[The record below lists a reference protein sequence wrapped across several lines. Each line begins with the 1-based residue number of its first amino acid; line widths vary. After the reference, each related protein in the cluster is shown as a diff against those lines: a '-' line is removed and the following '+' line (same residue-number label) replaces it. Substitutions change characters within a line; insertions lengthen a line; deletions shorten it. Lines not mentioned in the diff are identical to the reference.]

1 MATRSIINSNF
12 YQIVSVDTNG
22 NPVTLS
28 NLRLIPR
35 GGALDGQV
43 LAWDD
48 ANQTWHA
55 VAPTSGPQGPT
66 GPAGPAGSQGPK
78 GDTGNTGA
86 SGPTGP
92 IGPQGP
98 TGATGA
104 TGPKGDTGATGATGP
119 QGPIGP
125 KGNQGDTGA
134 QGPTGATGAQG
145 PEGPAGARGV
155 QGVKGDKGDTGDQG
169 PQGATGATGA
179 TGAQGPQGPIG
190 PSGPKGDTGPQG
202 PAGDDAPYYSG
213 TLDPNDFPAGSP
225 VYEASVDAIYFQIN
239 ATEHIINVWY
249 KANLP
254 NQWIIDQLSL
264 GSNIVRSISAD
275 GGTPRSGEIGFI
287 SGTGITIVDNGDETF
302 TLNGSNSTGNPAE
315 WYSGASDPTAT
326 TPTGAVTGNYFYQST
341 SKQIFLLV
349 SGSADD
355 GDAVWERQQ
364 NFETAIQAISEVV
377 SHEFLYGDGLP
388 TTNTP
393 AEAVVGNFYV
403 DISSQQV
410 FLCTGGSVADN
421 NLVWEPQTGLE
432 ELIDLR
438 ADTQIARN
446 IGSNSDSILR
456 ADSSTTYPYLPTAS
470 YLATNP
476 NNDNSQPGWEIFIDG
491 TLVRTLRFGAP
502 GVGVQANV
510 DAWNAIFDSAGTQ
523 TRFGSSLDGDSYSW
537 FFREINAFRI
547 DDNNIGFTGD
557 GTQALDLPR
566 IFANARAI
574 LFPYATDGGSSTF
587 FRINSTVNDNFLPEL
602 DLIFLNNPIVYGQF
616 SFRNPPQTEIT
627 RLAYEFAKNNIA
639 YGTDLDI
646 ITDDA
651 NVTIDLNTSVGL
663 QNGFEE
669 GTDSS
674 APNGTTVS
682 FNNNTRTLT
691 LSPAGTNTVFMWNQ
705 GKRIQINAGSSLS
718 QVIPDTTG
726 LYYFYLNESSTPGQ
740 AQLNVKTTYF
750 NFETETPVYYIYW
763 NATDGEAQYLGD
775 ERHGLMDWRTHEYLH
790 RTIGAAFANGFDITI
805 DTTGDGNEDADAQI
819 GLNSGVFFD
828 EDIRFDIPADPLPAT
843 MTKASLRGTTSSPYW
858 QITDSSDF
866 PFLQDLAEH
875 AAYNELNGTTW
886 QTTAL
891 ANNQYGISYIIAT
904 ADPIRNFIA
913 VSGQEQYSNIAA
925 AADASFSDLANTVLL
940 PFIETRTLYKLIYR
954 RNTSGSNTPQAYLEA
969 YQDLREDSGSQIV
982 NTPTTNADETFR
994 QFPEDV
1000 FANNSTANDNWKTYN
1015 YNVANTIFQAGTNV
1029 TITPDAVAETLTIS
1043 ATGGGGGGITLFPPS
1058 WESWG
1063 LTTGGNDN
1071 TLYQFFST
1079 TVAFTVSN
1087 VTITS
1092 TDVGNGV
1099 ITFGSVLP
1107 GSEPDGPFYFREIN
1121 SDFGGVGVYS
1131 SSLPGLIDINWNGP
1145 KPTQGSA
1152 VQFMFLYR
1160 LRAVQASQAN
1170 TLQEVTSS
1178 GNTTTDNITVGSIT
1192 TAGNISISNAA
1203 GSANLAG
1210 NVNVGRTLALSSTST
1225 GLSLNGDYGT
1235 SGQVLT
1241 SQGSL
1246 VRPIWGNIP
1255 PTVSPN
1261 SMVFNNPTNVSLI
1274 GNGTTGNVNPWL
1286 GAQFATNDLGLILNN
1301 TTGIVIPANSG
1312 VLKIEMTVRFVFPTG
1327 TVTPAQVFFLAVN
1340 DGTLTSTPA
1349 AGRGTIV
1356 GFRPQQDQ
1364 FNNDAYTFN
1373 LMGYFANQTVATTL
1387 TSPYFNGCTV
1397 NLPVNYVWASI
1408 TRIG

>member
-55 VAPTSGPQGPT
+55 VAPTSGPQGTT
-66 GPAGPAGSQGPK
+66 GPAGPAGAQGPK

-98 TGATGA
+98 TGTTGA

-119 QGPIGP
+119 QGAQGP

-134 QGPTGATGAQG
+134 QGTTGATGAQG
-145 PEGPAGARGV
+145 PEGPAGATGA
-155 QGVKGDKGDTGDQG
+155 QGAKGDKGDTGDQG

-190 PSGPKGDTGPQG
+190 PSGPKGDTGAQG

-213 TLDPNDFPAGSP
+213 TIDPNDYAAGTP

-254 NQWIIDQLSL
+254 NQWIIDELSL
-264 GSNIVRSISAD
+264 GANIVRSISAD
-275 GGTPRSGEIGFI
+275 GGTARSGDIGFI

-315 WYSGASDPTAT
+315 WYSGAADPTAT
-326 TPTGAVTGNYFYQST
+326 TPTGSVTGNYFYQST

-364 NFETAIQAISEVV
+364 NFETAIQGISEVV
-377 SHEFLYGDGLP
+377 SHAFLYGDGLP

-403 DISSQQV
+403 DILSQQV
-410 FLCTGGSVADN
+410 FLCTEGTVADN

-476 NNDNSQPGWEIFIDG
+476 NNDNAQPGWSFWINDF
-491 TLVRTLRFGAP
+491 LVRTMQFGAP

-510 DAWNAIFDSAGTQ
+510 DAWNALFNSAGNRTQ
-523 TRFGSSLDGDSYSW
+523 FGGSLNGDQYYW
-537 FFREINAFRI
+537 FVREINAFRI

-557 GTQALDLPR
+557 GSQALNLPR
-566 IFANARAI
+566 IFQDSRDL
-574 LFPYATDGGSSTF
+574 LFPFATDGGAITSY
-587 FRINSTVNDNFLPEL
+587 RINSTVNDDFLEQL
-602 DLIFLNNPIVYGQF
+602 DLILVNDPIDYGQF
-616 SFRNPPQTEIT
+616 SFRNPPETEIT

-646 ITDDA
+646 IANDA
-651 NVTIDLNTSVGL
+651 NVTIDLNTSIGV

-674 APNGTTVS
+674 APNGTAVS
-682 FNNNTRTLT
+682 WDNNTRTLT
-691 LSPAGTNTVFMWNQ
+691 LSPAGTEAVFMWNQ
-705 GKRIQINAGSSLS
+705 GKRIQIDAGASISRS
-718 QVIPDTTG
+718 IPNTTG
-726 LYYFYLNESSTPGQ
+726 LYYFYLSEAAGNPPGR
-740 AQLNVKTTYF
+740 AQLNAQTTYF
-750 NFETETPVYYIYW
+750 NFERQTPVYLVYW

-790 RTIGAAFANGFDITI
+790 RTVGAAFANGFDITI
-805 DTTGDGNEDADAQI
+805 DTTGDGNADADAQI

-828 EDIRFDIPADPLPAT
+828 EDIEFNIPADPLPAT
-843 MTKASLRGTTSSPYW
+843 MTKASLAGTTSSPRW

-866 PFLQDLAEH
+866 PFLQDLAQH

-891 ANNQYGISYIIAT
+891 ANNQYGISYILAT

-925 AADASFSDLANTVLL
+925 AADASFSDLDNTNLL

-954 RNTSGSNTPQAYLEA
+954 RNTSGTNTPQAYLEA
-969 YQDLREDSGSQIV
+969 YQDLREDSGSQLV
-982 NTPTTNADETFR
+982 NTPATTADETFR

-1000 FANNSTANDNWKTYN
+1000 FANDATANTNWKTYS
-1015 YNVANTIFQAGTNV
+1015 YNVANNIFQAGNNV

-1043 ATGGGGGGITLFPPS
+1043 AAGGGGITLFPPS

-1063 LTTGGNDN
+1063 LTTGGTDN

-1079 TVAFTVSN
+1079 TVAWTVSG
-1087 VTITS
+1087 VVITS
-1092 TDVGNGV
+1092 IAVGNGV
-1099 ITFGSVLP
+1099 ITFQSPL
-1107 GSEPDGPFYFREIN
+1107 SNEPDGTPFYFRE
-1121 SDFGGVGVYS
+1121 SLSSSFGGVGVYS
-1131 SSLPGLIDINWNGP
+1131 ASLPGLIDINWNGP
-1145 KPTQGSA
+1145 KPTQGST
-1152 VQFMFLYR
+1152 VQLMFMYR
-1160 LRAVQASQAN
+1160 LRSVQASQAN
-1170 TLQEVTSS
+1170 NLQDVTDS
-1178 GNTTTDNITVGSIT
+1178 GSTTTNTITAATFT
-1192 TAGNISISNAA
+1192 TAGD
-1203 GSANLAG
+1203 
-1210 NVNVGRTLALSSTST
+1210 VNVGGTLALTSTSD
-1225 GLSLNGDYGT
+1225 GLSLNGSYGT

-1241 SQGSL
+1241 SQGNQ
-1246 VRPIWGNIP
+1246 VRPIWSDMIG
-1255 PTVSPN
+1255 VN
-1261 SMVFNNPTNVSLI
+1261 SMVTNSPSNVTLTAS
-1274 GNGTTGNVNPWL
+1274 GSGDVNPWVN
-1286 GAQFATNDLGLILNN
+1286 ATFVTNDLNLSLNAS
-1301 TTGIVIPANSG
+1301 GITIPANSG
-1312 VLKIEMTVRFVFPTG
+1312 ILKLEMTVRFDFNDPSP
-1327 TVTPAQVFFLAVN
+1327 VTPGRVVFLAVN
-1340 DGTLTSTPA
+1340 NGVLTGRPA
-1349 AGRGTIV
+1349 AGRGAVLT
-1356 GFRPQQDQ
+1356 FYPLEEQ
-1364 FNNDAYTFN
+1364 FDFNANTFN
-1373 LMGYFANQTVATTL
+1373 IIGYFSNLSEATTF
-1387 TSPYFNGCTV
+1387 SHPYANGC
-1397 NLPVNYVWASI
+1397 NIGIPVNFVWASF
-1408 TRIG
+1408 TRVG

>member
-28 NLRLIPR
+28 DLRLIPR

-55 VAPTSGPQGPT
+55 VAPTSGPTGPQ
-66 GPAGPAGSQGPK
+66 GPAGPAGAQGPK

-104 TGPKGDTGATGATGP
+104 TGPKGDTGAAGATGP
-119 QGPIGP
+119 QGPQGP

-145 PEGPAGARGV
+145 PEGPAGATGS
-155 QGVKGDKGDTGDQG
+155 QGPKGDKGDTGDQG

-179 TGAQGPQGPIG
+179 TGPQGPQGPIG

-213 TLDPNDFPAGSP
+213 TIDPNDYAAGTP

-249 KANLP
+249 KSNLP

-264 GSNIVRSISAD
+264 GSNIVRSIAAD
-275 GGTPRSGEIGFI
+275 GGTARSGEIGFI
-287 SGTGITIVDNGDETF
+287 SGTGITIVDNGDDTF
-302 TLNGSNSTGNPAE
+302 TLNGNGGDGNPAE
-315 WYSGASDPTAT
+315 WYSGAADPTAT
-326 TPTGAVTGNYFYQST
+326 TPAGSVTGNYFYQST
-341 SKQIFLLV
+341 SKQIFLMV
-349 SGSADD
+349 SGSADA

-364 NFETAIQAISEVV
+364 DFETAIQSIAETV

-388 TTNTP
+388 TSNTP
-393 AEAVVGNFYV
+393 AAAVLGNFYV
-403 DISSQQV
+403 DIESQQV
-410 FLCTGGSVADN
+410 FLCTGGTVADN

-476 NNDNSQPGWEIFIDG
+476 NDDDAQPGWEVWIDG
-491 TLVRTLRFGAP
+491 VLVRTLRFGAP

-510 DAWNAIFDSAGTQ
+510 DAWNALFDRAVNE
-523 TRFGSSLDGDSYSW
+523 TRFGNSLDGNTYSW
-537 FFREINAFRI
+537 FFREINAYRI

-557 GTQALDLPR
+557 GSQALNLPR
-566 IFANARAI
+566 IYASTRPL
-574 LFPYATDGGSSTF
+574 LFPYATDGGTSTN
-587 FRINSTVNDNFLPEL
+587 FRINSTVNDHFLPEL
-602 DLIFLNNPIVYGQF
+602 DLIFLNDPIVYGLF
-616 SFRNPPQTEIT
+616 SFRNPPQNEIT

-669 GTDSS
+669 GTDST
-674 APNGTTVS
+674 APKGTDIS
-682 FNNNTRTLT
+682 FDNTTRTLT
-691 LSPAGTNTVFMWNQ
+691 LTPAGTETVYMWNQ
-705 GKRIQINAGSSLS
+705 GKRIQLDGGSTH
-718 QVIPDTTG
+718 QQTIPDTTG
-726 LYYFYLNESSTPGQ
+726 LYYFYLTESSIPGQ

-763 NATDGEAQYLGD
+763 NATDQEAQYYGD

-805 DTTGDGNEDADAQI
+805 DTTGDGNADADAQI
-819 GLNSGVFFD
+819 GLASGVFFD
-828 EDIRFDIPADPLPAT
+828 EDIRFDIGADTLPAT
-843 MTKASLRGTTSSPYW
+843 MTKASVRGTTSSPYW

-866 PFLQDLAEH
+866 PFLQDGSGF

-886 QTTAL
+886 QTTTL
-891 ANNQYGISYIIAT
+891 ANNQYSICYILAT

-925 AADASFSDLANTVLL
+925 AADASFNDLANIDLL

-954 RNTSGSNTPQAYLEA
+954 RNTSGTNTPQAYFVA
-969 YQDLREDSGSQIV
+969 YQDLREDSSSQLV
-982 NTPTTNADETFR
+982 HTPSNPADETFR
-994 QFPEDV
+994 KYPADV
-1000 FANNSTANDNWKTYN
+1000 FTNDTTANDNWKTYN
-1015 YNVANTIFQAGTNV
+1015 YDITNAIIQAGNNI
-1029 TITPDAVAETLTIS
+1029 TITPDPVAETLTI
-1043 ATGGGGGGITLFPPS
+1043 AAAGGGGAIDIFPPE
-1058 WESWG
+1058 WESWA
-1063 LTTGGNDN
+1063 LTTGGTAN
-1071 TLYQFFST
+1071 TIYQFFST
-1079 TVAFTVSN
+1079 TVAWTLQSVTV
-1087 VTITS
+1087 TS
-1092 TDVGNGV
+1092 TAIGNGILTLAAQ
-1099 ITFGSVLP
+1099 IT
-1107 GSEPDGPFYFREIN
+1107 EPNGEPFYFRDVN
-1121 SDFGGVGVYS
+1121 NTYAGVGNYS
-1131 SSLPGLIDINWNGP
+1131 SALPGIININWNGN
-1145 KPTQGSA
+1145 KPTQGITNQI
-1152 VQFMFLYR
+1152 VFLYR
-1160 LRAVQASQAN
+1160 LREVEASQAN
-1170 TLQEVTSS
+1170 NLQDVTTAGS
-1178 GNTTTDNITVGSIT
+1178 TTTNSITAGSYT
-1192 TAGNISISNAA
+1192 TAGNITITNTNAT
-1203 GSANLAG
+1203 ANLAG
-1210 NVNVGRTLALSSTST
+1210 DVNVGGTLQLTSTSD
-1225 GLSLNGDYGT
+1225 GLSLNGSYGT

-1241 SQGSL
+1241 SQGNQ
-1246 VRPIWGNIP
+1246 VRPIWADPTATP
-1255 PTVSPN
+1255 PNTTVIN
-1261 SMVFNNPTNVSLI
+1261 SPTNVVLN
-1274 GNGTTGNVNPWL
+1274 GNNGSGTLNPWSWRY
-1286 GAQFATNDLGLILNN
+1286 I
-1301 TTGIVIPANSG
+1301 SY
-1312 VLKIEMTVRFVFPTG
+1312 K
-1327 TVTPAQVFFLAVN
+1327 
-1340 DGTLTSTPA
+1340 
-1349 AGRGTIV
+1349 
-1356 GFRPQQDQ
+1356 
-1364 FNNDAYTFN
+1364 
-1373 LMGYFANQTVATTL
+1373 
-1387 TSPYFNGCTV
+1387 
-1397 NLPVNYVWASI
+1397 
-1408 TRIG
+1408 